1 MLIFLIYMEVIALKK
16 KFRLFII
23 LSIIC
28 LCFCITVRTFEND
41 TFYII
46 KLGDYIY
53 HNGIDMLDHYSFIS
67 NLSYT
72 YPHWLYDLLLYLI
85 YTTFGYFGIYISNI
99 IFFIILIFSFYY
111 ISIKFIKNEFICGIA
126 SLILILLLSSFVSAR
141 AQLIS
146 ITLFLWEVYFIDK
159 LNHTGKKRYMFY
171 LFIICI
177 LLANLH
183 ATIWP
188 MYFILFLPYLF
199 EYVLFYIN
207 NKINISKDKIC
218 KCIFSR
224 IDIVNNKNFKI
235 LIITFIISLFFG
247 IFSPSKICYTYVF
260 KIMRG
265 SSQLYIHEHL
275 PLVIYKEPAFCLFFL
290 LFVFVMIISKLK
302 INISDLC
309 MILGISFMAISSFRH
324 LIFFYTVALLLM
336 LKLCNRFMDSIGDNS
351 FNILIKYFCNKYIYV
366 TLILFFIILGVY
378 GFYLNSKDSFVPDK
392 DYPVKAVNYIKNNLD
407 YKNIKIFN
415 SYNYGSYLLF
425 NDIPVFIDSRSDLY
439 MKQFNSNL
447 KYDIFNDFVN
457 IIYDYEEKFDYYDIE
472 YVLQYNDSDLSLILS
487 KDSNYKVI
495 YNDEYFTL
503 FERCINDA

>member
-1 MLIFLIYMEVIALKK
+1 MKK
-16 KFRLFII
+16 QFRLFII

-28 LCFCITVRTFEND
+28 LCFCITLRTFEND

-177 LLANLH
+177 LLANVH

-199 EYVLFYIN
+199 EYVLFYIK
-207 NKINISKDKIC
+207 NKVNFSKDKIC

-224 IDIVNNKNFKI
+224 IDIVNNKNFKV
-235 LIITFIISLFFG
+235 LIITFIISLFLG
-247 IFSPSKICYTYVF
+247 MFSPSKICYTYVF

-265 SSQLYIHEHL
+265 SSQLYINEHL
-275 PLVIYKEPAFCLFFL
+275 PLVIYNSPSFCL
-290 LFVFVMIISKLK
+290 VFVLFIFVIAISKVK
-302 INISDLC
+302 IKFCDLC
-309 MILGISFMAISSFRH
+309 MILGIVFMAISSARH
-324 LIFFYTVALLLM
+324 LIFFYTIALIFI
-336 LKLCNRFMDSIGDNS
+336 LKSCNEFILSIDDKS
-351 FNILIKYFCNKYIYV
+351 LEIITSYVCNKYIYV
-366 TLILFFIILGVY
+366 TLILFFIILGAY
-378 GFYLNSKDSFVPDK
+378 GFYLNSKDSFIPD
-392 DYPVKAVNYIKNNLD
+392 DEYPVEAVKYIKNNLD
-407 YKNIKIFN
+407 YKNIKLFN

-447 KYDIFNDFVN
+447 KYDVFNDYVN
-457 IIYDYEEKFDYYDIE
+457 IIYNYVDKFRYYGIE
-472 YVLQYNDSDLSLILS
+472 YVLEYNDSDLSLILH
-487 KDSNYKVI
+487 KDNNYKVI
-495 YNDEYFTL
+495 YEDDYFTL
-503 FERCINDA
+503 FERSASDV

>member
-1 MLIFLIYMEVIALKK
+1 MLIFLIYMGVIALKK

-199 EYVLFYIN
+199 EYMLVYIR
-207 NKINISKDKIC
+207 NKINNPKDKNFRLIL
-218 KCIFSR
+218 SR
-224 IDIVNNKNFKI
+224 LYVVNNFNFK
-235 LIITFIISLFFG
+235 LLFLTFVASLFLG
-247 IFSPSKICYTYVF
+247 IFSPSKICYTYIF
-260 KIMRG
+260 KIMGG
-265 SSQLYIHEHL
+265 SSQLYIDEHL
-275 PLVIYKEPAFCLFFL
+275 PLVIYRVPSFVLIL
-290 LFVFVMIISKLK
+290 VLFVTVISISKVK
-302 INISDLC
+302 IRISDLC
-309 MILGISFMAISSFRH
+309 MILGISFMAISSSRH
-324 LIFFYTVALLLM
+324 LIFFYTIALIFI
-336 LKLCNRFMDSIGDNS
+336 LKSCNDFVFSIGDKSLEIIIN
-351 FNILIKYFCNKYIYV
+351 YVCNKYIYCI
-366 TLILFFIILGVY
+366 LLLFFMVLGVY
-378 GFYLNSKDSFVPDK
+378 GFYLDSKNSFVPSD
-392 DYPVKAVNYIKNNLD
+392 DYPVDAVKYIKNNLD
-407 YKNIKIFN
+407 YKNIRMYN
-415 SYNYGSYLLF
+415 DYNYGSYLLF

-439 MKQFNSNL
+439 MKQFNPSL
-447 KYDIFNDFVN
+447 KYDVFEDYIN
-457 IIYDYEEKFDYYDIE
+457 IAYNYEEKFDYYNIN
-472 YVLQYNDSDLSLILS
+472 YILNYKDSGLSLILY
-487 KDSNYKVI
+487 KDINYRVLYSDK
-495 YNDEYFTL
+495 YFVL
-503 FERCINDA
+503 FERCD